1 MSNGACY
8 FGSTLPF
15 HLWCKQAAL
24 LRGQWCV
31 DMPEKLNLIT
41 INQVFVSLLTSCCW
55 TIGGR
60 KLLILTG
67 KFPPRFWR
75 RGRHDLMSL
84 IPEVCVWPIQL
95 DHCYVWEQALE
106 TGLNCSPD
114 AAINIQTAAEYETP
128 CETTTNVF
136 YVSVCLLNKHN
147 SVARTNVGSV
157 QQTCLKRT

>member
-95 DHCYVWEQALE
+95 HHCYVWEQALE

-114 AAINIQTAAEYETP
+114 AAINIQARMKLPVKPQLMFFMSPFVYWINTIQLPEQMLA
-128 CETTTNVF
+128 
-136 YVSVCLLNKHN
+136 VCNRH
-147 SVARTNVGSV
+147 V
-157 QQTCLKRT
+157 